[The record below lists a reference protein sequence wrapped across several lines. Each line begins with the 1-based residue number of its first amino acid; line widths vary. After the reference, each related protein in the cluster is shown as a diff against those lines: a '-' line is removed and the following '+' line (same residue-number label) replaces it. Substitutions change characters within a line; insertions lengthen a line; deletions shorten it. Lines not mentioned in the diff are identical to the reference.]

1 MVLPAPGYAR
11 LFAFLAPCSI
21 RAASQIDGVMRP
33 AVPYA
38 MINDLDR
45 YRAGWIGFSYDWFE
59 DFWCSLGEV
68 ALDVTIV
75 QVFPK
80 VELRLILRPHKAHR
94 AHNFRVPPYISEA
107 QFCPWR
113 HGLESYM
120 R

>member
-33 AVPYA
+33 AVSYV

-59 DFWCSLGEV
+59 GFLVLLQRSHLGRHDGRGLSEGRIEV
-68 ALDVTIV
+68 DSPTPQSA
-75 QVFPK
+75 
-80 VELRLILRPHKAHR
+80 
-94 AHNFRVPPYISEA
+94 
-107 QFCPWR
+107 
-113 HGLESYM
+113 
-120 R
+120 